1 MNRPM
6 MDMRAMRDMMR
17 GRGRRG
23 MMSGRGDMAF
33 DGRNPYGSRGGY
45 VTSGRRG
52 RRDRAMEEDMARGM
66 DRERGRGRDRG
77 SNDYG
82 SYDSEYDSR
91 YDNDYGTGEYN
102 TRDSVYGR
110 ELYGYY
116 GDTPFEIRRGYS
128 MQDREMDYARGR
140 GRDREMDYDEDMDY
154 ARGGRGGG
162 RGRGRDRAMD
172 YAGDYARGGR
182 GRDRGMD
189 YGYDYRG
196 DYGMDY
202 GEGDYKLEKQ
212 DIEEWTK
219 KLMKGI
225 DDKEKE
231 MFQKEKVLN
240 KAKEMGVKFED
251 FTPEEFY
258 VTVLMVYTDYCKTL
272 GSANIDLYLR
282 LAKDWLMDDDVEMKY
297 SEKLASYYD
306 NVVMPE

>member
-6 MDMRAMRDMMR
+6 DMRTMRDMMR

-23 MMSGRGDMAF
+23 MMSGRGDMAM

-45 VTSGRRG
+45 VTSSRHG
-52 RRDRAMEEDMARGM
+52 RRDRAMESDMARG
-66 DRERGRGRDRG
+66 GRGSSRG

-91 YDNDYGTGEYN
+91 YDNDYATGEYN

-128 MQDREMDYARGR
+128 MRDGGMDYG
-140 GRDREMDYDEDMDY
+140 EEDMNYDMRMNY
-154 ARGGRGGG
+154 PRGGRS
-162 RGRGRDRAMD
+162 R
-172 YAGDYARGGR
+172 
-182 GRDRGMD
+182 D
-189 YGYDYRG
+189 YGYDYRR

-202 GEGDYKLEKQ
+202 GHDYKLDRQ

-219 KLMKGI
+219 KLMHGI
-225 DDKEKE
+225 DEKEKE
-231 MFQKEKVLN
+231 MFNKEKVLN
-240 KAKEMGVKFED
+240 KAKEMGIKFED

-282 LAKDWLMDDDVEMKY
+282 LAKDWLMDDDVEMKHG
-297 SEKLASYYD
+297 EKLASYYD

>member
-6 MDMRAMRDMMR
+6 DMRTMRDMMR

-23 MMSGRGDMAF
+23 MMSGRGDMAM
-33 DGRNPYGSRGGY
+33 DGRNRYGSAGGY
-45 VTSGRRG
+45 VSSRRP
-52 RRDRAMEEDMARGM
+52 RRDRAMESDMARG
-66 DRERGRGRDRG
+66 GRGSSRG

-82 SYDSEYDSR
+82 SYDPEYDSR
-91 YDNDYGTGEYN
+91 YDNDYATGEYN

-128 MQDREMDYARGR
+128 MRDGGMDYG
-140 GRDREMDYDEDMDY
+140 EEDMNYDMRMNY
-154 ARGGRGGG
+154 PRGGRS
-162 RGRGRDRAMD
+162 R
-172 YAGDYARGGR
+172 
-182 GRDRGMD
+182 D
-189 YGYDYRG
+189 YGYDYRR

-202 GEGDYKLEKQ
+202 GHDYKLDRQ

-219 KLMKGI
+219 KLMHGI
-225 DDKEKE
+225 DEKEKE
-231 MFQKEKVLN
+231 MFNKEKVLN
-240 KAKEMGVKFED
+240 KAKEMGIKFED

-258 VTVLMVYTDYCKTL
+258 VTVLMVFTDYSKTL

-282 LAKDWLMDDDVEMKY
+282 LAKDWLMDDDVEMKHG
-297 SEKLASYYD
+297 EKLASYYD